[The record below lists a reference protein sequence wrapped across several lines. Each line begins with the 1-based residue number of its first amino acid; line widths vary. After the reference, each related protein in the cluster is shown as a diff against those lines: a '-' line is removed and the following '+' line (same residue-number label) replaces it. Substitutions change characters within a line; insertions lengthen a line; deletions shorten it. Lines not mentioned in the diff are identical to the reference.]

1 MGHASTAVGELYT
14 SPLLRLRA
22 LGFMGGYKK
31 LEAPLFFGGD
41 QTNNTWLVA
50 TQIVFIFAPIL
61 GKRNPFW
68 RAYFS
73 KGLEPPTSF
82 SRNLKNT
89 KNKNIWRPKDG
100 IKHDSVCFLSV
111 KIFFVEI
118 FEVKPASLKRHF
130 PELPRWKL
138 TWLAG
143 KPTVNEDVF
152 SIDNGDSRFSCYVF
166 RRQTLAGFKGM
177 LGGKVG
183 WKLFFWTIFPQQ
195 KTSFQLQT
203 RDPSQDHGWS
213 TYPPQRV

>member
-22 LGFMGGYKK
+22 LGFMGGYKQ

-111 KIFFVEI
+111 KIFFCGNLWGETSFPQKTVSRITPLKTNMTGWKTNREWRCI
-118 FEVKPASLKRHF
+118 FYWQR
-130 PELPRWKL
+130 
-138 TWLAG
+138 G
-143 KPTVNEDVF
+143 F
-152 SIDNGDSRFSCYVF
+152 SIVMLCF
-166 RRQTLAGFKGM
+166 QT
-177 LGGKVG
+177 
-183 WKLFFWTIFPQQ
+183 
-195 KTSFQLQT
+195 
-203 RDPSQDHGWS
+203 PSTCWF
-213 TYPPQRV
+213 